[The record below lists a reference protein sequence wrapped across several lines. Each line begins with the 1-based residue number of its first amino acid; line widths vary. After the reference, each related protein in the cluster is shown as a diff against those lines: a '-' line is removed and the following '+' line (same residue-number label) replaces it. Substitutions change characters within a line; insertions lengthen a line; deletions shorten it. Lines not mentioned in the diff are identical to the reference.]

1 MRLHRSPIPWLVAA
15 CVLVT
20 APATAAVEWTV
31 LESTEQHL
39 RIRIEVTGEEIV
51 RDLGP
56 DGRWIAVEV
65 PGAPAIG
72 DPGRPVLPRAARW
85 LALPPDGEARLRI
98 DRLDLEPLAAGRVVP
113 APVPERVADPLPG
126 EPRLRE
132 IAREGED
139 YASFR
144 TGRADVARLG
154 EPSFTRRQRLAALR
168 VDPVL
173 HDASTG
179 ALRIARRIDLT
190 VEFRGGRAPTAL
202 PGRVEPS
209 VAAVVLNPSVAAA
222 WRTLPPR
229 LEQKRRQID
238 AAALQREG
246 LGTVTLD
253 AGTLLA
259 DPIRLKVS
267 QTGIRRVIGAALL
280 EEGGLPSG
288 VTRRQLR
295 LARLR
300 PSAPDDPG
308 YPAPQV
314 IDVPFHFAGDDVD
327 ASAPLDPRDQIVFY
341 GLSVEDEAARWG
353 TATGGPRA
361 TPGRPD
367 HYNSDNVYFLLAAEP
382 PAEGWA
388 RMQVVD
394 ADPYSGNDPATQYT
408 RVEHFE
414 QDRGYQ
420 EDPFRLDLERYHWNN
435 GREVEEALGSV
446 RFVNPVPGGELTVR
460 WTAGRFQ
467 GVNDPYS
474 FALRSEDG
482 STEIDLGTQLL
493 AAANGGL
500 VELERVVASAPI
512 DDGPWLFR
520 MRREGVPN
528 SFLSGYFGEVEL
540 EYPATYRAVGN
551 RLGFTLPTGGQPY
564 DVRIPG
570 FGREEILLFD
580 VTDPNVPRF
589 VALPAGGVT
598 PDGAQFTLQARLDQT
613 PGEAGRFLAAARL
626 DIPQVTSLERD
637 LVADLFDT
645 IDDVQVLVVGPE
657 EFRSESERWIDFRR
671 DRIGGRD
678 WNFAF
683 VDHEQIYDQ
692 FSGGLQSPAAI
703 RALAEY
709 AYLQWDARALV
720 LMGDAGEEARMVTGR
735 GSPNRVPISMHIQNF
750 DGNELLA
757 SDKWYGVF
765 GYTGGSYPSN
775 LRQTSDI
782 LVGRLPAGDVDEL
795 RTMIDKIIAY
805 EQPGA
810 DDEWRRRT
818 LWVADDAYSTD
829 SYLGGAGASTYCL
842 QPGEREFANSQENA
856 SRRASGPLD
865 GTLVS
870 QFLDLDDFTAEF
882 RGGAQCADLN
892 TVKQGYEAN
901 YRDQFEDLLSQGWLV
916 VSYQGHAN
924 FNLLGHENFLTDVR
938 IASDRGDQ
946 LTNVGRPYLFFGMG
960 CHVSDFCQADET
972 LFGTPA
978 LGETLVRLPQ
988 KGAIATYGSSGFE
1001 FLLPN
1006 ARFMEL
1012 IAEAMFREPRR
1023 NSPVLGDDLRSQWLM
1038 GESLAQA
1045 ELNALAFSSGFDEM
1059 VSQYN
1064 LLGDPLQRLDAA
1076 APRLRVERGGAE
1088 VVDGSALEADAGD
1101 STATFSLAAVD
1112 ESGVDRI
1119 EITDD
1124 RGRTYA
1130 TERPGTADTDWRS
1143 IERVVELPVYPQDYT
1158 VEIAVYDE
1166 AYPDLQRRVLRL
1178 PVSLDLQV
1186 FADGEPVADPSDLT
1200 LDPERR
1206 TALELDFRSP
1216 VDLTSDQIEVL
1227 FEGVDVIGL
1236 VVEGGGRDWTV
1247 RFDAAPRGGEAVG
1260 ALTLLLADLPT
1271 QITDPGGPTP
1281 TDEPPVLVR
1290 HAPMPSP
1297 FADHTYVTAHVE
1309 GSVESARLTV
1319 YDLSG
1324 RTVFTSDFFEAHDVD
1339 VTGGSGQTLRAVTV
1353 EWDARDEVGD
1363 EVANGTYLYRLE
1375 VRGAGGRA
1383 RSDMGRVV
1391 VMR

>member
-1 MRLHRSPIPWLVAA
+1 MVAA
-15 CVLVT
+15 PVG
-20 APATAAVEWTV
+20 AEVEWTV
-31 LESTEQHL
+31 LESSEQRLRL
-39 RIRIEVTGEEIV
+39 RIDVAGEEVV
-51 RDLGP
+51 RGLGP
-56 DGRWIAVEV
+56 DQRWIAVEI
-65 PGAPAIG
+65 PGAPGIG
-72 DPGRPVLPRAARW
+72 DPGQPVLPRAARW
-85 LALPPDGEARLRI
+85 IALPPEGEARVRI
-98 DRLDLEPLAAGRVVP
+98 DRLDLETLDPGRVVP
-113 APVPERVADPLPG
+113 APVPEPVPDPLPG

-132 IAREGED
+132 IAREGEG
-139 YASFR
+139 YGSFR
-144 TGRADVARLG
+144 TARGDVARLG
-154 EPSFTRRQRLAALR
+154 RPSFTRRQRLAALR

-173 HDASTG
+173 YDAGTG
-179 ALRIARRIDLT
+179 ALQIARTLELT
-190 VEFRGGRAPTAL
+190 VEFGRGGIARPE
-202 PGRVEPS
+202 PGRVES
-209 VAAVVLNPSVAAA
+209 TVAAVVLNPEVAGT

-229 LEQKRRQID
+229 LEQKRRSMEEAMLRRAAQDGAVLD
-238 AAALQREG
+238 AA
-246 LGTVTLD
+246 TLI
-253 AGTLLA
+253 A

-267 QTGIRRVIGAALL
+267 QTGVRRVIGAALL
-280 EEGGLPSG
+280 EEGGLPA
-288 VTRRQLR
+288 TIARRQLR
-295 LARLR
+295 LVKLR
-300 PSAPDDPG
+300 PSTPDEPG
-308 YPAPQV
+308 YPAPLV
-314 IDVPFHFAGDDVD
+314 IDVPVHFAGDDVD
-327 ASAPLDPRDQIVFY
+327 PSASLDPRDQIVFY

-353 TATGGPRA
+353 SATGGPRA

-388 RMQVVD
+388 RMQSVS
-394 ADPYSGNDPATQYT
+394 AGTYTGNDPATRYT

-420 EDPFRLDLERYHWNN
+420 EDPFRLDLERYHWND
-435 GREVEEALGSV
+435 GREVEEALGSI
-446 RFVNPVPGGELTVR
+446 RFVNPVPGSDLVVR
-460 WTAGRFQ
+460 WTAARFQ
-467 GVNDPYS
+467 NISDSYS

-482 STEIDLGTQLL
+482 AIEIDLGTRLL

-500 VELERVVASAPI
+500 VEFERQVESAPLQN
-512 DDGPWLFR
+512 GAWLFR

-528 SFLSGYFGEVEL
+528 SFLSAYFGEVEL
-540 EYPATYRAVGN
+540 EYPATYRAFGN
-551 RLGFTLPTGGQPY
+551 RLDFTLPTGGQPY

-570 FGREEILLFD
+570 FGRDEVLLFD
-580 VTDPNVPRF
+580 VSDPNLPRI
-589 VALPAGGVT
+589 VTLPANGLVSEG
-598 PDGAQFTLQARLDQT
+598 DGFVLQARLDQA
-613 PGEAGRFLAAARL
+613 PGQTKRFLAAARL
-626 DIPQVTSLERD
+626 DVPQVTTLQRD
-637 LVADLFDT
+637 TVADLFDT

-657 EFRSESERWIDFRR
+657 EFRSEAERWIDFRR
-671 DRIGGRD
+671 DRVGGRD
-678 WNFAF
+678 WNFAYI
-683 VDHEQIYDQ
+683 DHEQIYDH

-703 RALAEY
+703 RDLAEY

-782 LVGRLPAGDVDEL
+782 VIGRLPAGDVDEL

-805 EQPGA
+805 EQPSA

-829 SYLGGAGASTYCL
+829 SYLGGVGGSTYCL

-865 GTLVS
+865 GTLIA

-892 TVKQGYEAN
+892 TVRQGYEAN
-901 YRDQFEDLLSQGWLV
+901 HRSQFEDLLSDGWLM

-938 IASDRGDQ
+938 IAADKGDQ

-960 CHVSDFCQADET
+960 CHISDFCQADET

-978 LGETLVRLPQ
+978 VGETMMRLPQ
-988 KGAIATYGSSGFE
+988 KGALATYGSSGFE

-1012 IAEAMFREPRR
+1012 ITEAMFREPRR

-1045 ELNALAFSSGFDEM
+1045 ELNALAFSGGFDEM

-1076 APRLRVERGGAE
+1076 APRLRAERGGSE
-1088 VVDGSALEADAGD
+1088 VGDGTALEADAGD
-1101 STATFSLAAVD
+1101 STATFTLAAVD

-1119 EITDD
+1119 EVSDD
-1124 RGRTYA
+1124 RGRSYA
-1130 TERPGTADTDWRS
+1130 TLRPGVADPDLRA
-1143 IERVVELPVYPQDYT
+1143 IERVLELPVYPQDYT

-1166 AYPDLQRRVLRL
+1166 SYPELQRRVLRL
-1178 PVSLDLQV
+1178 PVSLDLRV
-1186 FADGEPVADPSDLT
+1186 FANGEQLDDPSQLT
-1200 LDPERR
+1200 LDPQRR
-1206 TALELDFRSP
+1206 TALEIEFRSP
-1216 VDLTSDQIEVL
+1216 VDLTSDQIEVV
-1227 FEGVDVIGL
+1227 FEGVDVLGL
-1236 VVEGGGRDWTV
+1236 SIEGGGRDWTLG
-1247 RFDAAPRGGEAVG
+1247 FDAQPRGGESIG
-1260 ALTLLLADLPT
+1260 ALTLVLADLPT
-1271 QITDPGGPTP
+1271 QVTEPDGPAP
-1281 TDEPPVLVR
+1281 TSDAPVLLR
-1290 HAPMPSP
+1290 HTPVPSP
-1297 FADHTYVTAHVE
+1297 FADRTYVTAHVE
-1309 GSVESARLTV
+1309 GTVESARLTV

-1324 RTVFTSDFFEAHDVD
+1324 RTVYTSDFFEAHE
-1339 VTGGSGQTLRAVTV
+1339 VTSGTGETLRAVTV
-1353 EWDARDEVGD
+1353 EWNARDEVGD

-1375 VRGAGGRA
+1375 VRGPAGRA

>member
-1 MRLHRSPIPWLVAA
+1 MRSYGSTISWLVLAS
-15 CVLVT
+15 LLLG
-20 APATAAVEWTV
+20 APVGAAVEWTV
-31 LESTEQHL
+31 LESTERQL
-39 RIRIEVTGEEIV
+39 RVRIEVTGESLV
-51 RDLGP
+51 PGAGP
-56 DGRWIAVEV
+56 DGRWIGVEI
-65 PGAPAIG
+65 PGAPGIG
-72 DPGRPVLPRAARW
+72 EPGQPVLPRAARW
-85 LALPPDGEARLRI
+85 LALPPAGDARLRV
-98 DRLDLEPLAAGRVVP
+98 DRLDLESLAPGRVVP
-113 APVPERVADPLPG
+113 APVPEPVPDALPG
-126 EPRLRE
+126 EPRHRE
-132 IAREGED
+132 VVRESEGYE
-139 YASFR
+139 AFR
-144 TGRADVARLG
+144 TSRADVVRLG
-154 EPSFTRRQRLAALR
+154 EPSFTRRQRLAAMR

-173 HDASTG
+173 YDAATG
-179 ALRIARRIDLT
+179 ALRIARTIELT
-190 VEFRGGRAPTAL
+190 VRFVGGGDAMGM

-209 VAAVVLNPSVAAA
+209 VAEVVLNPGVAGG

-229 LEQKRRQID
+229 LERKRRAIE
-238 AAALQREG
+238 AAESLPRQALESG
-246 LGTVTLD
+246 TLD
-253 AGTLLA
+253 AATLLA

-280 EEGGLPSG
+280 EEGGLPAA

-295 LARLR
+295 LVKLR
-300 PSAPDDPG
+300 PSSPEDPG
-308 YPAPQV
+308 HPAPLA

-327 ASAPLDPRDQIVFY
+327 ASAPVDPRDQIVFY

-367 HYNSDNVYFLLAAEP
+367 HYNSDSVYFLLAAEP

-388 RMQVVD
+388 RMDVVS
-394 ADPYSGNDPATQYT
+394 ADSYTGNDPATQYT

-420 EDPFRLDLERYHWNN
+420 EDPFRLDLERYHWND

-460 WTAGRFQ
+460 WTAARFQ
-467 GVNDPYS
+467 GVTDPYS

-500 VELERVVASAPI
+500 VELERVVASAAI

-551 RLGFTLPTGGQPY
+551 RLAFTLPTGGQPY

-570 FGREEILLFD
+570 FGRDEVLLFD

-589 VALPAGGVT
+589 VALPADGVT
-598 PDGAQFTLQARLDQT
+598 PDGDRFTLQARLDQAASQT
-613 PGEAGRFLAAARL
+613 KRFLAAARL
-626 DIPQVTSLERD
+626 DIPQITSLERD

-645 IDDVQVLVVGPE
+645 IDNVQVLVVGPE
-657 EFRSESERWIDFRR
+657 EFRAESERWIAFRR

-678 WNFAF
+678 WNFAY

-692 FSGGLQSPAAI
+692 FSGGFQSPAAI

-782 LVGRLPAGDVDEL
+782 VVGRLPAGDVDEL
-795 RTMIDKIIAY
+795 RTMIDKVIAY
-805 EQPGA
+805 EQPA
-810 DDEWRRRT
+810 PDDEWRRRT

-829 SYLGGAGASTYCL
+829 SYLGGAAGATYCL

-856 SRRASGPLD
+856 KRRADGPLD
-865 GTLVS
+865 GTLVA

-882 RGGAQCADLN
+882 RGGADCADLN

-901 YRDQFEDLLSQGWLV
+901 YRDQFEDLLSEGWLV

-938 IASDRGDQ
+938 IAADKGDQ

-960 CHVSDFCQADET
+960 CHVSDFCQPDET
-972 LFGTPA
+972 LFGTPS

-1012 IAEAMFREPRR
+1012 ITEAMFREPRR
-1023 NSPVLGDDLRSQWLM
+1023 DSPVLGDDLRSQWLM

-1045 ELNALAFSSGFDEM
+1045 ELNALAFSSGYDEM

-1076 APRLRVERGGAE
+1076 APRLRVERGGTE

-1124 RGRTYA
+1124 RGRSYA

-1166 AYPDLQRRVLRL
+1166 AYSDLQRRVLRL

-1186 FADGEPVADPSDLT
+1186 FADGEPVADPAQLT
-1200 LDPERR
+1200 LDPQRR

-1216 VDLTSDQIEVL
+1216 VDLTSDQIDVT
-1227 FEGVDVIGL
+1227 FEGVDVLGL
-1236 VVEGGGRDWTV
+1236 AIEGSGRDWTV
-1247 RFDAAPRGGEAVG
+1247 HPAPARRPGPSRWSW
-1260 ALTLLLADLPT
+1260 PT
-1271 QITDPGGPTP
+1271 CPRRSPIPEGPRPATKRPYCCATRRCRVPSPITP
-1281 TDEPPVLVR
+1281 T
-1290 HAPMPSP
+1290 
-1297 FADHTYVTAHVE
+1297 
-1309 GSVESARLTV
+1309 
-1319 YDLSG
+1319 
-1324 RTVFTSDFFEAHDVD
+1324 
-1339 VTGGSGQTLRAVTV
+1339 
-1353 EWDARDEVGD
+1353 
-1363 EVANGTYLYRLE
+1363 
-1375 VRGAGGRA
+1375 
-1383 RSDMGRVV
+1383 
-1391 VMR
+1391 